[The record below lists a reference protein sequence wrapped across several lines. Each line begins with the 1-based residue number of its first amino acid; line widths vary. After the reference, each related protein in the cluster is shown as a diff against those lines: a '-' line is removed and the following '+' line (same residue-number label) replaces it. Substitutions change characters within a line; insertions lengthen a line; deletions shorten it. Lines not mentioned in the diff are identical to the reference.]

1 MLKGHV
7 YTVGKCP
14 LKISKR
20 NTRRDR
26 ETGPKSTIQ
35 IPEQYNS
42 RQSVATITNPVPIH
56 TPLQSPHFD
65 CQKTNADIVGISQHL
80 KSNKQTNKKK
90 RILTVKQI
98 SHSQTKLTHPKFD
111 AKSLHSLQ
119 SHPSGSRLLI
129 FLKKSS
135 ILFKLFISIE
145 IICRAFEAKNFIE
158 FRLYLLLF
166 TELLKIRLSL

>member
-1 MLKGHV
+1 MSTQSANAHSKLAKETQEETVKRVQSQQYRYQSNIIHV
-7 YTVGKCP
+7 SLLPPSLTPY
-14 LKISKR
+14 LF
-20 NTRRDR
+20 
-26 ETGPKSTIQ
+26 
-35 IPEQYNS
+35 
-42 RQSVATITNPVPIH
+42 H

-111 AKSLHSLQ
+111 AKFLHSLQ

>member
-42 RQSVATITNPVPIH
+42 RQSVATIVNPV
-56 TPLQSPHFD
+56 
-65 CQKTNADIVGISQHL
+65 AISHPTAVSTFRL
-80 KSNKQTNKKK
+80 LEDKCRHSRYFSALEIKQTNKKK

-166 TELLKIRLSL
+166 IELLKIRLSL